1 MRSQGFRST
10 AGVLPA
16 MVMFMAVN
24 VVVGCRGE
32 QRRQTNSTRAKV
44 EQAECP
50 HDAIVIKVIDST
62 GNLVKTVD
70 TIPLSGP
77 VTKIPEFHDCQRF
90 IQHVNRYDS
99 VYAIFAAFRL
109 ESLPARLKGARDSAE
124 SDGKAYRTVPV
135 ATIYSYGGEYDPLG
149 IKPGFN
155 CLFLYRKGA
164 QWGAKMIPWGGAD
177 DPDCA
182 SKRFNPYTAGTFLEA
197 RASVRPGFAD
207 ADYPAAARWDWDSV
221 HHNQYIGI
229 KCGQAWCEVGSS
241 GFTPSGPYLGQAV
254 SFEPGPCGLAP
265 SPMQSTRITKI
276 KGWYDAQELAV
287 STGAGAIPRPS
298 AVHGFLIPHP
308 ALELLNKRWRVNDVK
323 CFYGRWVHVAD
334 AVLSGDYK
342 WNLTAGVNKIY
353 FCYGTGGPSDC
364 NVPLSQPPL
373 PPNSKPLSQCDP
385 DPNKPEMRWWALI
398 VSATGRRAF
407 SCVKRTD
414 HSTELEDYRLKHPGE
429 IVEIP
434 GAARWRFLL
443 DDEGTWMSCPTGC
456 CTKQ

>member
-164 QWGAKMIPWGGAD
+164 QWGAKMIPWSGPVANAVDTERQDQGMV
-177 DPDCA
+177 
-182 SKRFNPYTAGTFLEA
+182 RRAGTRGVNRGGGDPTSECGARVPDSSPGA
-197 RASVRPGFAD
+197 RAAQQTVESQR
-207 ADYPAAARWDWDSV
+207 
-221 HHNQYIGI
+221 
-229 KCGQAWCEVGSS
+229 CE
-241 GFTPSGPYLGQAV
+241 
-254 SFEPGPCGLAP
+254 
-265 SPMQSTRITKI
+265 M
-276 KGWYDAQELAV
+276 
-287 STGAGAIPRPS
+287 
-298 AVHGFLIPHP
+298 
-308 ALELLNKRWRVNDVK
+308 LLW
-323 CFYGRWVHVAD
+323 
-334 AVLSGDYK
+334 
-342 WNLTAGVNKIY
+342 
-353 FCYGTGGPSDC
+353 
-364 NVPLSQPPL
+364 
-373 PPNSKPLSQCDP
+373 
-385 DPNKPEMRWWALI
+385 
-398 VSATGRRAF
+398 
-407 SCVKRTD
+407 
-414 HSTELEDYRLKHPGE
+414 
-429 IVEIP
+429 
-434 GAARWRFLL
+434 
-443 DDEGTWMSCPTGC
+443 
-456 CTKQ
+456 